1 MYVFAT
7 VALCTLIIIITWLG
21 FRSELTIESGSVDG
35 QVETMISFND
45 WESINGYVLNGGISS
60 GKAENVL
67 NRGYCLQYMDSGRL
81 PERSHPHFTPASQKS
96 SSSASSTSSSRCS
109 RQQQPTTADLI
120 PRKVNTNSTK
130 TYTDAEIDAAWKAV
144 TTVDPTCATGR
155 LHRI

>member
-1 MYVFAT
+1 MKRKFNVLSSHLMYVFAT

-67 NRGYCLQYMDSGRL
+67 NRGYCLQYMDSWKAAGKI
-81 PERSHPHFTPASQKS
+81 PSEFTPASQKS
-96 SSSASSTSSSRCS
+96 SKLCKQHFSSDAPATATA
-109 RQQQPTTADLI
+109 QQRSV
-120 PRKVNTNSTK
+120 PRKVTPIPPRPIQTRRSMRHGK
-130 TYTDAEIDAAWKAV
+130 QSQ
-144 TTVDPTCATGR
+144 R
-155 LHRI
+155 